1 MKPLMVSARIC
12 GSFYS
17 QKSLEKLCC
26 IFAACVLLFNPIRLS
41 LLFNESETFGSRL
54 FWKVCLVLWN
64 CQITMTNIVSSL
76 KSPLLCKLFLAHELY
91 VQDISMKYGIKRGK
105 LLKTVRIWSVV
116 IVIFQVSVILFST
129 VFLVLNSF
137 YVEWTPEMLLP
148 FKPTSRYKQEIYVLL
163 NFPSQFFINGV
174 LIGSCA
180 VYACISYSLWKE
192 FSLLNDVI
200 RSKLQKIE
208 SSSLIEDFRI
218 THGNIC
224 NMVNIADE
232 IFSLFLANVYATTVV
247 IFCLAV
253 YMGVYNEGDH
263 NSITGVVMYL
273 AYNGIVLLVVTL
285 CAAKV
290 NTEVS
295 YLDKMLITSCIYIIT
310 SGIYKGYYEKY
321 TAIY

>member
-1 MKPLMVSARIC
+1 MKPLMVSVRIS

-17 QKSLEKLCC
+17 QNPLENLCC
-26 IFAACVLLFNPIRLS
+26 IFAACVLLFNPIRFS
-41 LLFNESETFGSRL
+41 LLFNESEIFGTGL
-54 FWKVCLVLWN
+54 FWKVCLVLWH

-76 KSPLLCKLFLAHELY
+76 KSPVLCKLFLFHELY
-91 VQDISMKYGIKRGK
+91 VQEITMKYGIKRGK
-105 LLKTVRIWSVV
+105 LFKTVRIWSVV
-116 IVIFQVSVILFST
+116 IVIFKVSVILFST
-129 VFLVLNSF
+129 VSLVLNSF

-180 VYACISYSLWKE
+180 VYACVSYSLWKE

-200 RSKLQKIE
+200 RSKLQRIE

-218 THGNIC
+218 THGYIC

-253 YMGVYNEGDH
+253 YMGVYNEGDGS
-263 NSITGVVMYL
+263 SIKTVVMFL
-273 AYNGIVLLVVTL
+273 AYSGIVLLIVTL

-290 NTEVS
+290 NIHFINS
-295 YLDKMLITSCIYIIT
+295 YLHQN
-310 SGIYKGYYEKY
+310 G
-321 TAIY
+321 